1 MASGGYMGINRDNA
15 IRQIITLMILVSLL
29 TCSFATFA
37 KKKLPGMS
45 YLIEGV
51 DRIYIV
57 DESHCSGP
65 TNMEDAG
72 RVYLIEGKEK
82 IEVLKEKFNKW
93 KLDNEYGM
101 CACGGP
107 DKHYYCFRE
116 KDQTTYWGVDCD
128 TYLNNL
134 EMPVDL
140 NAIINPKYD
149 TFLGIPTG
157 YALIAD
163 VPLEFSEKD
172 IYAQA
177 ESSGIQIFYRQGE
190 RQYVQQEQIKWTA
203 PFEIVL
209 RTAVNGEEDEIN
221 IRNNKK
227 LSNRLDN
234 VFNKWMENVGAVKLL
249 LAEDKKREGISG
261 PQSVVI
267 NKTIYL
273 SNLPEN
279 IKTTVTYQVGGYSVL
294 VEEINQRTKEEQNKL
309 HLWEI
314 TILVPSSN
322 SEEEAR
328 KVSAAIPMLK
338 NVKCICDRLPF

>member
-1 MASGGYMGINRDNA
+1 
-15 IRQIITLMILVSLL
+15 MILVGLL

-65 TNMEDAG
+65 TNKEDAG

-134 EMPVDL
+134 RMPVDL

-163 VPLEFSEKD
+163 VPLEFSEKIFMPKPKVRVYKYSID
-172 IYAQA
+172 KAKDNMCNRNKSNGLPLLKSFCERQSMVKKTRLISETIKNYQIGSIMFLINGWRMLVRLSCYWLKIRSVKELVVHNLSLSIKPFIY
-177 ESSGIQIFYRQGE
+177 QIFR
-190 RQYVQQEQIKWTA
+190 
-203 PFEIVL
+203 
-209 RTAVNGEEDEIN
+209 RT
-221 IRNNKK
+221 
-227 LSNRLDN
+227 
-234 VFNKWMENVGAVKLL
+234 
-249 LAEDKKREGISG
+249 
-261 PQSVVI
+261 
-267 NKTIYL
+267 
-273 SNLPEN
+273 
-279 IKTTVTYQVGGYSVL
+279 
-294 VEEINQRTKEEQNKL
+294 
-309 HLWEI
+309 
-314 TILVPSSN
+314 
-322 SEEEAR
+322 
-328 KVSAAIPMLK
+328 
-338 NVKCICDRLPF
+338 